1 MLTALAFTLVL
12 GGTGLDQV
20 AVITAAPPRP
30 QPATT
35 AEPAAGTVRVC
46 RWETP
51 TGSNRQR
58 RVCRDIPRQG
68 VQDQQTRE
76 FMRDRQRYTPDPAG

>member
-1 MLTALAFTLVL
+1 MLTALALTIVL
-12 GGTGLDQV
+12 AGTSLDQV

-35 AEPAAGTVRVC
+35 PEPAADTVRVC

-51 TGSNRQR
+51 TGSNRR
-58 RVCRDIPRQG
+58 SRVCRDIPRQG